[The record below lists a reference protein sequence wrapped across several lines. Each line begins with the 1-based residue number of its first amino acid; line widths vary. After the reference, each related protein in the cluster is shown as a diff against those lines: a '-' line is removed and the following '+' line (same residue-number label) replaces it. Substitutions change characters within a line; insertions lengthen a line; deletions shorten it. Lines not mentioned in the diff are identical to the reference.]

1 MWNDRKRKKYYIALQ
16 HELTQKRV
24 DTMLLKEEEVSESNK
39 EHIDK
44 KRSELTEQQIQL
56 CISVL
61 KTTDC
66 YEQLEIL
73 EKEHNKIQHHQ
84 LKPDNVLSDLPS
96 HQRMH

>member
-61 KTTDC
+61 KTTSPAKAI
-66 YEQLEIL
+66 YHYVSAVGIG
-73 EKEHNKIQHHQ
+73 HQ
-84 LKPDNVLSDLPS
+84 
-96 HQRMH
+96 

>member
-1 MWNDRKRKKYYIALQ
+1 MWNDRKRKKHYIALQ

-39 EHIDK
+39 EDLNK
-44 KRSELTEQQIQL
+44 KRSELTERQIQL

-66 YEQLEIL
+66 YDQLEAL
-73 EKEHNKIQHHQ
+73 ERATHKQ
-84 LKPDNVLSDLPS
+84 LLMMRSLRKGI
-96 HQRMH
+96 

>member
-56 CISVL
+56 
-61 KTTDC
+61 
-66 YEQLEIL
+66 
-73 EKEHNKIQHHQ
+73 
-84 LKPDNVLSDLPS
+84 
-96 HQRMH
+96 

>member
-1 MWNDRKRKKYYIALQ
+1 MWNDRKRKKHYIALQ

-24 DTMLLKEEEVSESNK
+24 DTMLLKEEELSESNK

-66 YEQLEIL
+66 YDQLEAL
-73 EKEHNKIQHHQ
+73 ERATPKQLLVMRSLRKEY
-84 LKPDNVLSDLPS
+84 VLIISNAFC
-96 HQRMH
+96 